1 MTALCE
7 PSTRDAVRAP
17 NRAELT
23 GDLLLPLTFTCR
35 ETSSPLQ
42 SVFTK
47 ETQTGSG
54 KFSDKSTDKA
64 SGQKNEKPHGLCLND
79 KAFTYPGAKGWSIST
94 QLILTWRYPKEKAG
108 GQRQKAFLFTCLSLI
123 RKEWKFFPR
132 NLKNSIL
139 YISLDEIGSN
149 VHPVS
154 KEEEG
159 LVVGEATRSIC
170 SITYLHMVF
179 YSYAY
184 VVDNVPNY
192 EQQKMFL
199 TDLTRKWLYS

>member
-1 MTALCE
+1 MVSSSTKALYIL
-7 PSTRDAVRAP
+7 
-17 NRAELT
+17 ELCHSPPVC
-23 GDLLLPLTFTCR
+23 GLYL
-35 ETSSPLQ
+35 SSLSENGCQ
-42 SVFTK
+42 
-47 ETQTGSG
+47 
-54 KFSDKSTDKA
+54 
-64 SGQKNEKPHGLCLND
+64 
-79 KAFTYPGAKGWSIST
+79 IST